1 MLHRIAKSKSPTIT
15 RVCHNSS
22 LDRTGSCWRLIQK
35 EIPSIAI
42 LINNKVLH
50 AYESTKYSSIAKIT
64 SEQKFVCTK
73 TINKHQMDIA
83 TAAKRDEF
91 LRESF
96 IMSIIRLLIKNRC
109 KDNVFICHN
118 QSKYTSGSHS
128 AGAFQS
134 MLYSSLK
141 ISFMRAQII

>member
-1 MLHRIAKSKSPTIT
+1 
-15 RVCHNSS
+15 
-22 LDRTGSCWRLIQK
+22 
-35 EIPSIAI
+35 
-42 LINNKVLH
+42 
-50 AYESTKYSSIAKIT
+50 
-64 SEQKFVCTK
+64 
-73 TINKHQMDIA
+73 MDIA

-118 QSKYTSGSHS
+118 QSKSIFGSHS
-128 AGAFQS
+128 EGDFQS

-141 ISFMRAQII
+141 ISFMRPQIM